1 MRRTFLAPL
10 LLALVPLVLAGTAS
24 GQSFWARLGM
34 VKGPQQ
40 PIHYSHAQHAGKL
53 GMNCLYCHYG
63 AEKSQ
68 TANLPPV
75 GTCMG
80 CHKITRA
87 DQPEIQ
93 KLAGYFERGQPVPWV
108 RVNHLPD
115 YVKFNHKRH
124 VKAGVQ
130 CMECHGPVDKMEVY
144 YQYPS
149 LKMGWCVSC
158 HRARMNDPQFPAS
171 MDCLTCH
178 H

>member
-1 MRRTFLAPL
+1 MKRTFLAPL
-10 LLALVPLVLAGTAS
+10 LLALAPLVLAGSAF

-34 VKGPQQ
+34 VQGPVQ

-87 DQPEIQ
+87 DKPEIQ
-93 KLAGYFERGQPVPWV
+93 KIAGY
-108 RVNHLPD
+108 
-115 YVKFNHKRH
+115 
-124 VKAGVQ
+124 
-130 CMECHGPVDKMEVY
+130 
-144 YQYPS
+144 
-149 LKMGWCVSC
+149 
-158 HRARMNDPQFPAS
+158 
-171 MDCLTCH
+171 
-178 H
+178 